1 MKMTNRDIFHVK
13 NPMRF
18 NASGVVVQSRTST
31 NLSLGSSNANM
42 NTSSES
48 MNQEAS
54 AKLTAPKEFEIEFV
68 LHFIRCAHCCNEEHV
83 EEAVIPK
90 LS

>member
-18 NASGVVVQSRTST
+18 NAPGATVQSRMST
-31 NLSLGSSNANM
+31 NLSVGSSNPNTI
-42 NTSSES
+42 TSSES
-48 MNQEAS
+48 MNQEAN

-68 LHFIRCAHCCNEEHV
+68 EVTEEV
-83 EEAVIPK
+83 EE
-90 LS
+90 